1 MGGLGCDNMTVIIA
15 CLLQGSTYSDLA
27 SKCAEKSVARRDL
40 SPPHEV
46 IQNDVTSFRGLRDA
60 LYGDISEDPQS
71 FEGVPASKLHDTY
84 TDLDKEIK
92 RQISKDRSKSDDDSS
107 SSSPELEVVDGVLVN
122 DTVSCDSQQLDNVL
136 QPIETTV

>member
-1 MGGLGCDNMTVIIA
+1 M
-15 CLLQGSTYSDLA
+15 
-27 SKCAEKSVARRDL
+27 DL

-46 IQNDVTSFRGLRDA
+46 RQNNVTSYSGLRDA
-60 LYGDISEDPQS
+60 LYGDISEDPKS
-71 FEGVPASKLHDTY
+71 FEEVPASKLHDEY

-92 RQISKDRSKSDDDSS
+92 RQFRKDRSESDDDSN

-122 DTVSCDSQQLDNVL
+122 DTVSCDSQQLDSVL